1 MREVGARERVS
12 AEMREAEAADY
23 AESAEPSFDELRRA
37 AIADEGPAAD
47 EA

>member
-1 MREVGARERVS
+1 MSEAGAQERASAAMRD
-12 AEMREAEAADY
+12 AEADY
-23 AESAEPSFDELRRA
+23 ADRAEPSCDELRRA